1 MVKQVSS
8 WTFCCTDVSGWCF
21 FFSLSFFPLLL
32 CLHQKPSS
40 QTSRLSISRFPAF
53 LRKSITSSFA
63 PAAAVRNARPPRY
76 LSVCWI
82 QTMLVLLPTNQSF
95 WYVLLILRNLIK
107 RLCVHCVHRPR
118 LHSFHFYFFCFH
130 HSAPTLLFL
139 PVCFSSAESRWSF
152 CTYCVRRPHCYG
164 KMVREKKK
172 EADQSSSLHYY
183 NPFWKDAL
191 PSPSPSPSPNTPVG
205 LE

>member
-1 MVKQVSS
+1 MASKWSSRSVREHFVVQTCQV
-8 WTFCCTDVSGWCF
+8 DGF
-21 FFSLSFFPLLL
+21 FFLSPFFRYCL
-32 CLHQKPSS
+32 CLHQKPSP

-53 LRKSITSSFA
+53 LRQSITSSFA

-152 CTYCVRRPHCYG
+152 CTYCVRRPLL
-164 KMVREKKK
+164 MEK
-172 EADQSSSLHYY
+172 
-183 NPFWKDAL
+183 W
-191 PSPSPSPSPNTPVG
+191 
-205 LE
+205 